1 MIAVL
6 ISIATMLVIGIFFF
20 YFATLVQSYEI
31 FTTRSNHLRTTT
43 TTPTPP
49 TTAAAFDLS
58 SKELWNEVLD
68 QMGGWMIPQ
77 AMKEAAFG
85 TTAATTTTIMS
96 RRLRSLQQTKT
107 TTAST
112 TIAST
117 TTAQQ
122 PFLKYFTIQSVFNE
136 KFLRTDNIFKN
147 ISIVNCFQNKSINIQ
162 LWESSVSKY
171 EPVNVTINNC
181 QIDDGKIGP
190 WETLCNGGMFYDK
203 EDRLYMEK
211 CCNWKIVRHNFTLL
225 KKAIS
230 CVEDKLH
237 TLGGGVA
244 KLTHQYVDLYKDENQ
259 RLWERMKQFKKDCN
273 KRKSLGTCHLK
284 RGLRFDDDFMRP
296 EIFYLEHNCLKI
308 KDLPKNVVVTMGSN
322 QRNFFLTTFTHE
334 SITNCTLD
342 RYSNF
347 NFDGGFLSMTLFPT
361 LHIKIC
367 HGYQLCTTASAMC
380 QNPCRFL
387 KQAPPTNYTVPKFLL
402 YK

>member
-6 ISIATMLVIGIFFF
+6 ISIATMLVIGIFL

-31 FTTRSNHLRTTT
+31 FTTRSNYLRTTT

-181 QIDDGKIGP
+181 QIDDGKVGP

-273 KRKSLGTCHLK
+273 MRKSLGTCHLK

-367 HGYQLCTTASAMC
+367 HGYQLCTTGSAMC